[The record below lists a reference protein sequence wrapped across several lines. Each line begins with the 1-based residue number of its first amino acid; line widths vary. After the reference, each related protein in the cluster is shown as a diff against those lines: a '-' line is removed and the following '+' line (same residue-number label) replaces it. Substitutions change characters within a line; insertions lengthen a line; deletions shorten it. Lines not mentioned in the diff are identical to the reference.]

1 MVGVG
6 VTHSWDSQNK
16 CLPKA
21 MLCPAIA
28 QGWSRGSRGMEA
40 LTPRSPRLC
49 GRQTPKYRL
58 TAGTEG
64 SWEPG
69 HRGTQA
75 LSIGVAHRGR
85 RRSGWPLNRAAQGSS
100 GLGTCRSHQRVR
112 RKHLGWGWCQGVG
125 GGARVA
131 GTAVRRAT
139 GMERHRLGLIFRA
152 CGPSWAGSVSVSF
165 GPGDLTVPTVQMGK
179 SRGREELGL
188 IAGQWWG

>member
-1 MVGVG
+1 M
-6 VTHSWDSQNK
+6 
-16 CLPKA
+16 
-21 MLCPAIA
+21 
-28 QGWSRGSRGMEA
+28 
-40 LTPRSPRLC
+40 
-49 GRQTPKYRL
+49 
-58 TAGTEG
+58 
-64 SWEPG
+64 
-69 HRGTQA
+69 
-75 LSIGVAHRGR
+75 
-85 RRSGWPLNRAAQGSS
+85 
-100 GLGTCRSHQRVR
+100 R

>member
-69 HRGTQA
+69 HRDTGPEY
-75 LSIGVAHRGR
+75 RG
-85 RRSGWPLNRAAQGSS
+85 GSP
-100 GLGTCRSHQRVR
+100 GE
-112 RKHLGWGWCQGVG
+112 
-125 GGARVA
+125 
-131 GTAVRRAT
+131 AT
-139 GMERHRLGLIFRA
+139 LRLASEQSCTRLF
-152 CGPSWAGSVSVSF
+152 WAW
-165 GPGDLTVPTVQMGK
+165 DM
-179 SRGREELGL
+179 
-188 IAGQWWG
+188 